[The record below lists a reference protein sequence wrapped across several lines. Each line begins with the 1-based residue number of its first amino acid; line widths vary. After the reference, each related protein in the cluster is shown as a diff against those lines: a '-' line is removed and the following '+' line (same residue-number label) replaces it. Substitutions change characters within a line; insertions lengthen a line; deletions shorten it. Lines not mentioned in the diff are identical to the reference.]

1 MAYRILVWLFLS
13 VLATGGLEAALPET
27 AASQDLFWEWVGLI
41 SLAIVGVVILF
52 VSSEQIKRLKKVYD
66 QILEK
71 EKKLEE
77 SQSKFLEDLGEN
89 IYETLQD
96 TSRSTEEV
104 IEKARQIISEK
115 EIRKIK
121 ESESQLLHTTQDLI
135 FFLKLK
141 SKRVEIVPGDFDF
154 YHLMDNVVEVLTK
167 KYGERGHEFEVRISE
182 EIPRI
187 LQGDSLRLG
196 QVLVNLLE
204 NALEEVEEPVA
215 MSMEASAREGEN
227 KRFEV
232 EITIRDRNQANT
244 HPAFQSMEPYYDDE
258 QREFVGLKV
267 YVAKELMELM
277 GGKIEARKAGENY
290 EVVLRVPV
298 YLDQSNLGIYAE
310 LPDPYRTPRKVL
322 IFDAFSEE
330 AEALKKGF
338 ELYEYPVT
346 LFDYRHCEDAI
357 PNFSRYDLAI
367 IEKEMYQPLV
377 REVLQSVRRSH
388 SVKTVLLLDRQQ
400 AVHMEQDSEIDSRLY
415 RPFSQRDIYNLI
427 LRIFG
432 EESVKSSGRVHPG
445 TPGAKGEIVGGSP
458 LKSTSPASV
467 PAESSGKAGS
477 DTVRKETS
485 PQEPIYERQP
495 YPLFI
500 PKERKGITR
509 ESFADF
515 NGSLLLAED
524 NRINQQM
531 FRDLLSRSGLQLTIV
546 SDGKEALDR
555 LQREGNAYDLVLLD
569 NSMPVMDGEEAAR
582 ILREDRRYDR
592 LPLVAFTASTLEEKS
607 KKYEEIGFDAFLPKP
622 FKLSQLYDLLE
633 HYLAG
638 EKARGSG
645 KSEKHGS
652 HGYPVLN
659 EKQGLAYA
667 NDQRELYAELLKEFL
682 AVYSLSGTL
691 LRKYQRESSLDQARN
706 LLLDVRG
713 LAATI
718 GAESLYSVVDPLF
731 RRVGEQGMNL
741 TSEDVANYQEE
752 LDKLKSAVER
762 YLLEHHT

>member
-1 MAYRILVWLFLS
+1 MADRTSVWVLFPLLTT
-13 VLATGGLEAALPET
+13 VGLQAALPEA
-27 AASQDLFWEWVGLI
+27 AASRDLFWEWVGLI
-41 SLAIVGVVILF
+41 ALAIVGVVILF
-52 VSSEQIKRLKKVYD
+52 VSSEQLKRLKRVYD

-96 TSRSTEEV
+96 TSRSTSEV
-104 IEKARQIISEK
+104 IEKAKQLVSEQ

-154 YHLMDNVVEVLTK
+154 YHLMDNVIEVLAK
-167 KYGERGHEFEVRISE
+167 KYGEKGHSFEVRVSE

-204 NALEEVEEPVA
+204 NALEEVEEPVT
-215 MSMEASAREGEN
+215 MLVEASAREGEN

-232 EITIRDRNQANT
+232 EIAIRDRNTANT

-258 QREFVGLKV
+258 RREFVGLRI
-267 YVAKELMELM
+267 YVARELMELM
-277 GGKIEARKAGENY
+277 GGRIEARKVGENY

-298 YLDQSNLGIYAE
+298 HLDQSNLGIYAE
-310 LPDPYRTPRKVL
+310 LPEPYRSPKKVL
-322 IFDAFSEE
+322 VLDAFGEE

-346 LFDYRHCEDAI
+346 LFDVRHCEDAI
-357 PNFSRYDLAI
+357 PNFSRYDLAV
-367 IEKEMYQPLV
+367 IEKEMYQPLI
-377 REVLQSVRRSH
+377 REVLQSIRKRH
-388 SVKTVLLLDRQQ
+388 PVKTVLLLDRRQ
-400 AVHMEQDSEIDSRLY
+400 AVEMEQDPEIDSRLY

-427 LRIFG
+427 VRVFD
-432 EESVKSSGRVHPG
+432 EESSASSEKVAPE
-445 TPGAKGEIVGGSP
+445 TPGAKGEIAGLSP
-458 LKSTSPASV
+458 LKSPSSVV
-467 PAESSGKAGS
+467 PAEPESEEKASGK
-477 DTVRKETS
+477 DRERRRKAL
-485 PQEPIYERQP
+485 Y
-495 YPLFI
+495 I
-500 PKERKGITR
+500 PRERKGITR

-515 NGSLLLAED
+515 QGSLLLAED

-546 SDGKEALDR
+546 GDGKEALDR
-555 LQREGNAYDLVLLD
+555 LEREEYDLVLLD
-569 NSMPVMDGEEAAR
+569 NSMPVMDGEEVAR
-582 ILREDRRYDR
+582 ILRKDRRYDN
-592 LPLVAFTASTLEEKS
+592 LPLVAFTASSLEEKGRM
-607 KKYEEIGFDAFLPKP
+607 YEELGFDAFLPKP

-633 HYLAG
+633 HFLAKGKDG
-638 EKARGSG
+638 EAGNRG
-645 KSEKHGS
+645 ERAS
-652 HGYPVLN
+652 HGHPVLN

-667 NDQRELYAELLKEFL
+667 NDQKELYAELLKEFL

-691 LRKYQRESSLDQARN
+691 LRKYQREDSLDQARN

-718 GAESLYSVVDPLF
+718 GAESLYAVVDPLF
-731 RRVGEQGMNL
+731 RRVGEQRTNL
-741 TSEDVANYQEE
+741 TAEDVARYQEE
-752 LDKLKSAVER
+752 LEKLKSAAER
-762 YLLEHHT
+762 YLLEHHA

>member
-1 MAYRILVWLFLS
+1 MADRTIVWLLLPLLTT
-13 VLATGGLEAALPET
+13 VGLQAALPEA
-27 AASQDLFWEWVGLI
+27 AASRDLFWEWVGLI
-41 SLAIVGVVILF
+41 ALAIVGVVILF
-52 VSSEQIKRLKKVYD
+52 VSSEQLKRLKRVYE

-96 TSRSTEEV
+96 TSRSTGEV
-104 IEKARQIISEK
+104 IEKAKQLVSEQ

-154 YHLMDNVVEVLTK
+154 YHLMDNVIEVLAK
-167 KYGERGHEFEVRISE
+167 KYGEKGHSFEVRVSE

-204 NALEEVEEPVA
+204 NALEEVEEPVT
-215 MSMEASAREGEN
+215 MLVEASAREGEN

-232 EITIRDRNQANT
+232 EITIRDRNTANT

-258 QREFVGLKV
+258 RREFVGLRI
-267 YVAKELMELM
+267 YVARELMELM
-277 GGKIEARKAGENY
+277 GGRIEARKVGENH

-298 YLDQSNLGIYAE
+298 HLDQSNLGIYAE
-310 LPDPYRTPRKVL
+310 LPEPYRSPKKVL
-322 IFDAFSEE
+322 VLDAFGEE

-346 LFDYRHCEDAI
+346 LFDVRHCEDAI
-357 PNFSRYDLAI
+357 PNFSRYDLAV
-367 IEKEMYQPLV
+367 IEKEMYQPLI
-377 REVLQSVRRSH
+377 REVLQSIRKRH
-388 SVKTVLLLDRQQ
+388 PVKTVLLLDRRQ
-400 AVHMEQDSEIDSRLY
+400 AVEMEQDPEIDSRLY

-427 LRIFG
+427 VRVFG
-432 EESVKSSGRVHPG
+432 EESPAASENAQPE
-445 TPGAKGEIVGGSP
+445 TPGAKGEIAGLSP
-458 LKSTSPASV
+458 LKSTSSAVLSEP
-467 PAESSGKAGS
+467 ESGEKVSGK
-477 DTVRKETS
+477 DRERRRK
-485 PQEPIYERQP
+485 
-495 YPLFI
+495 PLYI
-500 PKERKGITR
+500 PGERKGVTR

-515 NGSLLLAED
+515 QGSLLLAED

-555 LQREGNAYDLVLLD
+555 LKQEGEAYDLVLLD
-569 NSMPVMDGEEAAR
+569 NSMPVMDGEEVAR
-582 ILREDRRYDR
+582 ILRQDRRYDN
-592 LPLVAFTASTLEEKS
+592 LPLVAFTASSLEEKG
-607 KKYEEIGFDAFLPKP
+607 KMYEELGFDAFLPKP

-633 HYLAG
+633 QCLVKGKDREAG
-638 EKARGSG
+638 NRG
-645 KSEKHGS
+645 ERAS
-652 HGYPVLN
+652 HGHPVLN

-667 NDQRELYAELLKEFL
+667 NDQKELYAELLKEFL

-691 LRKYQRESSLDQARN
+691 LRKYQREDSLDQARN

-718 GAESLYSVVDPLF
+718 GAESLYAVVDPLF
-731 RRVGEQGMNL
+731 RRVGEQRTNL
-741 TSEDVANYQEE
+741 TAEDVARYQEE
-752 LDKLKSAVER
+752 LEKLKSAAER
-762 YLLEHHT
+762 YLLEHHA

>member
-1 MAYRILVWLFLS
+1 MADRTVVWLLLPLLTT
-13 VLATGGLEAALPET
+13 VGLQAALPEA
-27 AASQDLFWEWVGLI
+27 AASRDLFWEWVGLI
-41 SLAIVGVVILF
+41 ALAIVGVVILF
-52 VSSEQIKRLKKVYD
+52 VSSEQLKRLKRVYD

-96 TSRSTEEV
+96 TSRSTGEV
-104 IEKARQIISEK
+104 IEKAKQLVSEQ

-154 YHLMDNVVEVLTK
+154 YHLMDNVIEVLAK
-167 KYGERGHEFEVRISE
+167 KYGEKGHSFEVRVSE

-204 NALEEVEEPVA
+204 NALEEVEEPVT
-215 MSMEASAREGEN
+215 MLVEASAREGEN

-232 EITIRDRNQANT
+232 EITIRDRNTANT

-258 QREFVGLKV
+258 RREFVGLRI
-267 YVAKELMELM
+267 YVARELMELM
-277 GGKIEARKAGENY
+277 GGRIEARKVGENH

-298 YLDQSNLGIYAE
+298 HLDQSNLGIYAE
-310 LPDPYRTPRKVL
+310 LPEPYRSPKKVL
-322 IFDAFSEE
+322 VLDAFGEE

-346 LFDYRHCEDAI
+346 LFDVWHCEDSI
-357 PNFSRYDLAI
+357 PNFSRYDLAV
-367 IEKEMYQPLV
+367 IEKEMYQPLI
-377 REVLQSVRRSH
+377 REVLRSIRRSH
-388 SVKTVLLLDRQQ
+388 PVKTVLLLDRRQ
-400 AVHMEQDSEIDSRLY
+400 AVEMEQDPEIDSRLY

-427 LRIFG
+427 VRVFG
-432 EESVKSSGRVHPG
+432 EESPAPSENAQPE
-445 TPGAKGEIVGGSP
+445 TPGAKGEIAGLSP
-458 LKSTSPASV
+458 LKSTSSV
-467 PAESSGKAGS
+467 VPSEPESGEKALGK
-477 DTVRKETS
+477 DWERRRK
-485 PQEPIYERQP
+485 
-495 YPLFI
+495 PLYI
-500 PKERKGITR
+500 PRERKGVTR

-515 NGSLLLAED
+515 QGSLLLAED

-531 FRDLLSRSGLQLTIV
+531 FRDLLSRSRLQLTIV
-546 SDGKEALDR
+546 GDGKEALDR
-555 LQREGNAYDLVLLD
+555 LQQEGEAYDLVLLD
-569 NSMPVMDGEEAAR
+569 NSMPVMDGEEVAR
-582 ILREDRRYDR
+582 ILRQDRRYDT
-592 LPLVAFTASTLEEKS
+592 LPLVAFTASSLDEKG
-607 KKYEEIGFDAFLPKP
+607 KMYEEFGFDAFLPKP

-633 HYLAG
+633 HCLAKGKDREAVTRG
-638 EKARGSG
+638 ERA
-645 KSEKHGS
+645 S
-652 HGYPVLN
+652 HGHPVLN

-667 NDQRELYAELLKEFL
+667 NEQKELYAELLKEFL

-691 LRKYQRESSLDQARN
+691 LRKYQRENSLDQARN

-718 GAESLYSVVDPLF
+718 GAESLYAVVDPLF
-731 RRVGEQGMNL
+731 RRVGEQRTNL
-741 TSEDVANYQEE
+741 TAEDVARYQEE
-752 LDKLKSAVER
+752 LEKLKSAAER
-762 YLLEHHT
+762 YLLEHHA

>member
-1 MAYRILVWLFLS
+1 MADRTIVWLLLPLLTT
-13 VLATGGLEAALPET
+13 VGLQAALPEA
-27 AASQDLFWEWVGLI
+27 AASRDLFWEWVGLI
-41 SLAIVGVVILF
+41 ALAIVGVVILF
-52 VSSEQIKRLKKVYD
+52 VSSEQLKRLKRVYE

-96 TSRSTEEV
+96 TSRSTGEV
-104 IEKARQIISEK
+104 IEKAKQLVSEQ

-154 YHLMDNVVEVLTK
+154 YHLMDNVIEVLAK
-167 KYGERGHEFEVRISE
+167 KYGEKGHSFEVRVSE

-204 NALEEVEEPVA
+204 NALEEVEEPVT
-215 MSMEASAREGEN
+215 MLVEASAREGEN

-232 EITIRDRNQANT
+232 EITIRDRNTANT

-258 QREFVGLKV
+258 RREFVGLRI
-267 YVAKELMELM
+267 YVARELMELM
-277 GGKIEARKAGENY
+277 GGRIEARKVGENH

-298 YLDQSNLGIYAE
+298 HLDQSNLGIYAE
-310 LPDPYRTPRKVL
+310 LPEPYRSPKKVL
-322 IFDAFSEE
+322 VLDAFGEE

-346 LFDYRHCEDAI
+346 LFDVRHCEDAI
-357 PNFSRYDLAI
+357 PNFSRYDLAV
-367 IEKEMYQPLV
+367 IEKEMYQPLI
-377 REVLQSVRRSH
+377 REVLQSIRKRH
-388 SVKTVLLLDRQQ
+388 PVKTVLLLDRRQ
-400 AVHMEQDSEIDSRLY
+400 AVEMEQDPEIDSRLY

-427 LRIFG
+427 VRVFG
-432 EESVKSSGRVHPG
+432 EESPAASENAQPE
-445 TPGAKGEIVGGSP
+445 TPGAKGEIAGLSP
-458 LKSTSPASV
+458 LKSTSSAVLSEP
-467 PAESSGKAGS
+467 ESGEKVSGK
-477 DTVRKETS
+477 DRERRRK
-485 PQEPIYERQP
+485 
-495 YPLFI
+495 PLYI
-500 PKERKGITR
+500 PRERKGVIR

-515 NGSLLLAED
+515 QGSLLLAED

-555 LQREGNAYDLVLLD
+555 LKQEGEAYDLVLLD
-569 NSMPVMDGEEAAR
+569 NSMPVMDGEEVAR
-582 ILREDRRYDR
+582 ILRQDRRYDN
-592 LPLVAFTASTLEEKS
+592 LPLVAFTASSLEEKG
-607 KKYEEIGFDAFLPKP
+607 KMYEELGFDAFLPKP

-633 HYLAG
+633 QCLVKGKDREAG
-638 EKARGSG
+638 NRG
-645 KSEKHGS
+645 ERAS
-652 HGYPVLN
+652 HGHPVLN

-667 NDQRELYAELLKEFL
+667 NDQKELYAELLKEFL

-691 LRKYQRESSLDQARN
+691 LRKYQREDSLDQARN

-718 GAESLYSVVDPLF
+718 GAESLYAVVDPLF
-731 RRVGEQGMNL
+731 RRVGEQRTNL
-741 TSEDVANYQEE
+741 TAEDVARYQEE
-752 LDKLKSAVER
+752 LEKLKSAAER
-762 YLLEHHT
+762 YLLEHHA